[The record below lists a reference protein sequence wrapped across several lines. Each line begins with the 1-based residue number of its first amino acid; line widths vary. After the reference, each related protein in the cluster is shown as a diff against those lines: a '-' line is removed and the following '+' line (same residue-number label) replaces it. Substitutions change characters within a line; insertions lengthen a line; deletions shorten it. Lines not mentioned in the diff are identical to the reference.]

1 MKGGKVLAIVGPTA
15 SGKSA
20 LADKV
25 AAQLHTSEISI
36 DAMQVYRGMDIGT
49 AKTPVA
55 ERVCP
60 LLMVDM
66 ADIVDNYSVQLFQ
79 TQAREYIDKLQADDQ
94 LPVLCGGTGLYLDAV
109 IDDMRFPKGQT
120 DSAARKKYEALAE
133 KEDVEALYTLLQ
145 ERDPDSADIIH
156 PHNIRRV
163 IRALEMLDEGKSYAT
178 QHKGLYKRAS
188 WYQTQIYGIA
198 MERERLYRRI
208 DTRVDAMFDEGLVKE
223 VKGLMDQ
230 GLASALTALQAIGY
244 KEIVSALN
252 GEITLDEARKL
263 IKKNTRHLAK
273 RQLSWFHRDPRV
285 NWLDLDKMTSDEA
298 AEQIIAAVGER

>member
-120 DSAARKKYEALAE
+120 DSAARKKYETLAE

-188 WYQTQIYGIA
+188 WYQAQIYGIA

-230 GLASALTALQAIGY
+230 GLTSALTALQAIGY

-263 IKKNTRHLAK
+263 MKKNTRHLAK

-298 AEQIIAAVGER
+298 AEQIVAAVGER

>member
-188 WYQTQIYGIA
+188 WYQAQIYGIA

-252 GEITLDEARKL
+252 GEITLDEAREL

>member
-49 AKTPVA
+49 AKTPIA

-120 DSAARKKYEALAE
+120 DSTARKKYEALAE

-252 GEITLDEARKL
+252 GEITLDEAREL
-263 IKKNTRHLAK
+263 MKKNTRHLAK

-298 AEQIIAAVGER
+298 AEQIIAAVGEW

>member
-109 IDDMRFPKGQT
+109 IDDMCFPKGQT

-230 GLASALTALQAIGY
+230 GLTSALTALQAIGY

-263 IKKNTRHLAK
+263 MKKNTRHLAK
-273 RQLSWFHRDPRV
+273 HQLSWFHRDPRV
-285 NWLDLDKMTSDEA
+285 NWLNLDKMTSDEA
-298 AEQIIAAVGER
+298 AEQIVAAVGER

>member
-120 DSAARKKYEALAE
+120 DSAARKKYETLAE

-188 WYQTQIYGIA
+188 WYQAQIYGIA

-263 IKKNTRHLAK
+263 MKKNTRHLAK

-298 AEQIIAAVGER
+298 AEQIVAAVGER

>member
-66 ADIVDNYSVQLFQ
+66 ANIVDNYSVQLFQ

-120 DSAARKKYEALAE
+120 DSAARKKYETLAE

-188 WYQTQIYGIA
+188 WYQAQIYGIA

-230 GLASALTALQAIGY
+230 GLTSALTALQAIGY

-263 IKKNTRHLAK
+263 MKKNTRHLAK

-285 NWLDLDKMTSDEA
+285 NWLNLDKMTSDEA
-298 AEQIIAAVGER
+298 AEQIVAAVGER

>member
-120 DSAARKKYEALAE
+120 DSAARKKYETLAE

-188 WYQTQIYGIA
+188 WYQAQIYGIA

-252 GEITLDEARKL
+252 GEITLDEAREL
-263 IKKNTRHLAK
+263 MKKNTRHLAK

-298 AEQIIAAVGER
+298 AEQIVAAVGER

>member
-1 MKGGKVLAIVGPTA
+1 VKGGKVLAIVGPTA

-252 GEITLDEARKL
+252 GEITLDEAREL
-263 IKKNTRHLAK
+263 MKKNTRHLAK

>member
-178 QHKGLYKRAS
+178 QHKGLHKHAP
-188 WYQTQIYGIA
+188 WYQAQIYGIA

-252 GEITLDEARKL
+252 GEITLDEAREL
-263 IKKNTRHLAK
+263 MKKNTRHLAK

-298 AEQIIAAVGER
+298 AEQIIAAVGEW

>member
-79 TQAREYIDKLQADDQ
+79 TQAREYIDKLQANDQ

-188 WYQTQIYGIA
+188 WYQTQTYGIA

-252 GEITLDEARKL
+252 GEITLDEAREL

>member
-252 GEITLDEARKL
+252 GEITLDEAREL

-285 NWLDLDKMTSDEA
+285 NWLDLDKMTSNEA
-298 AEQIIAAVGER
+298 AEQIIAAVGEW

>member
-178 QHKGLYKRAS
+178 QHKGLHKRAS
-188 WYQTQIYGIA
+188 WYQAQIYGIA

-252 GEITLDEARKL
+252 GEITLDEAREL
-263 IKKNTRHLAK
+263 MKKNTRHLAK

>member
-252 GEITLDEARKL
+252 GEITLDEAREL
-263 IKKNTRHLAK
+263 MKKNTRHLAK

-298 AEQIIAAVGER
+298 AEQIIAAVGEW

>member
-298 AEQIIAAVGER
+298 AEQIIAAVGEW

>member
-188 WYQTQIYGIA
+188 WYQAQIYGIA

-285 NWLDLDKMTSDEA
+285 NWLNLDKMTSDEA
-298 AEQIIAAVGER
+298 AEQIVAAVGER

>member
-252 GEITLDEARKL
+252 GEITLDEAREL
-263 IKKNTRHLAK
+263 MKKNTRHLAK

>member
-178 QHKGLYKRAS
+178 QHKGLHKRAP
-188 WYQTQIYGIA
+188 WYQAQIYGIA

-252 GEITLDEARKL
+252 GEITLDEAREL
-263 IKKNTRHLAK
+263 MKKNTRHLAK

-298 AEQIIAAVGER
+298 AEQIIAAVGEW

>member
-252 GEITLDEARKL
+252 GEITLDEAREL

>member
-36 DAMQVYRGMDIGT
+36 DAMQVYRSMDIGT

-188 WYQTQIYGIA
+188 WYQAQIYGIA

-285 NWLDLDKMTSDEA
+285 NWLNLDKMTSDEA
-298 AEQIIAAVGER
+298 AEQIVAAVGER

>member
-208 DTRVDAMFDEGLVKE
+208 DTRVDVMFDEGLVKE

-252 GEITLDEARKL
+252 GEITLDEAREL
-263 IKKNTRHLAK
+263 MKKNTRHLAK

-298 AEQIIAAVGER
+298 AEQIIAAVGEW

>member
-66 ADIVDNYSVQLFQ
+66 ANIVDNYSVQLFQ

-120 DSAARKKYEALAE
+120 DSAARKKYETLAE

-252 GEITLDEARKL
+252 GEITLDEAREL
-263 IKKNTRHLAK
+263 MKKNTRHLAK

-298 AEQIIAAVGER
+298 AEQIIAAVGEW

>member
-49 AKTPVA
+49 AKTPIA

-120 DSAARKKYEALAE
+120 DSAARKKYETLAE

-178 QHKGLYKRAS
+178 QHKGLHKRAS
-188 WYQTQIYGIA
+188 WYQAQIYGIA

-252 GEITLDEARKL
+252 GEITLDEAREL
-263 IKKNTRHLAK
+263 MKKNTRHLAK

-298 AEQIIAAVGER
+298 AEQIIAAVGEW